1 MDYRSVV
8 LRVFISR
15 RSCTAEGANI
25 LSVNCEEV
33 RSKGEQEIKKAEEE
47 LIALMKEART
57 KDDAVVRTMT
67 RRVNGHL
74 VYLLGKVTEG
84 LSSLVDQGLMQ
95 LGRARVSFYFVVVH
109 VLFHM
114 YF

>member
-57 KDDAVVRTMT
+57 KDDAVEIVRTMT

-74 VYLLGKVTEG
+74 VY
-84 LSSLVDQGLMQ
+84 
-95 LGRARVSFYFVVVH
+95 
-109 VLFHM
+109 
-114 YF
+114 